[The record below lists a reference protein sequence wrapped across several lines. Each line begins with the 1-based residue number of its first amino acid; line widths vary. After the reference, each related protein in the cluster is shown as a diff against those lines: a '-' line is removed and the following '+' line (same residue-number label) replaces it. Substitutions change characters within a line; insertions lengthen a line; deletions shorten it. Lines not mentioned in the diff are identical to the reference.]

1 MLSHICQFFSFLL
14 NSGVKQF
21 TLGRRGLDA
30 KLLSWKVFPSKTM
43 SMICIQVQVIE
54 VHFSDLFPET
64 VTLFFISYIVFVL
77 FGIEIDRTI
86 IGIV

>member
-1 MLSHICQFFSFLL
+1 M
-14 NSGVKQF
+14 NSGGKQF

-43 SMICIQVQVIE
+43 ICIQVQVIE

-64 VTLFFISYIVFVL
+64 VTLFLSVTL
-77 FGIEIDRTI
+77 FLLCCLELR
-86 IGIV
+86 